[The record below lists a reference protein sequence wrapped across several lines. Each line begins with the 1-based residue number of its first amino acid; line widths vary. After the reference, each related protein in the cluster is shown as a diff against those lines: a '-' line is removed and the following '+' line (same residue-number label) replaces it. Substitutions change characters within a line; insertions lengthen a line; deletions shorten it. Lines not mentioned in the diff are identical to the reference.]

1 MSRAGR
7 KEERV
12 AGGTLTDDG
21 TVSVMTIVQKTLLRI
36 AGAAAVT
43 AVLVGSAAAQFPMP
57 SVNLEQEKVRTPQEV
72 ERDQAI
78 DRAYKSATKKIPDK
92 ESANDPWS
100 GVRSASPAAG
110 PAKKTL
116 QASPNKK
123 QQLSQ
128 GAKKHGE

>member
-57 SVNLEQEKVRTPQEV
+57 SVNLEQEKVRTPQES
-72 ERDQAI
+72 RTRSGDRSGLQIGDQ
-78 DRAYKSATKKIPDK
+78 
-92 ESANDPWS
+92 EDP
-100 GVRSASPAAG
+100 R
-110 PAKKTL
+110 
-116 QASPNKK
+116 
-123 QQLSQ
+123 
-128 GAKKHGE
+128 